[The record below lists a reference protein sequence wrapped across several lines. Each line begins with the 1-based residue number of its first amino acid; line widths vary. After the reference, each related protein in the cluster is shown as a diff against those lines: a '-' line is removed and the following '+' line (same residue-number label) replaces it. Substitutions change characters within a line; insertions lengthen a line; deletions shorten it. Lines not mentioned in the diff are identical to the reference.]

1 MTVTI
6 EFTVMDENITE
17 DDLKNFIEFASK
29 ITDHSKDECI
39 DICDIE
45 IIDIES

>member
-1 MTVTI
+1 MKVTI
-6 EFTVMDENITE
+6 EFTVMNEKITE

-29 ITDHSKDECI
+29 ITDHNKHECI